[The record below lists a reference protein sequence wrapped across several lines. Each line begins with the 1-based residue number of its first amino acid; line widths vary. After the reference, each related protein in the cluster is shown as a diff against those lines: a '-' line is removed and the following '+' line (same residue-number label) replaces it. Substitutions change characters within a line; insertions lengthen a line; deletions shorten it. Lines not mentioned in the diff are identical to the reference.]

1 MKKLIPIIFALAFIV
16 SCKKQEDVKPQQ
28 TIVQTNDPL
37 NVGFTLHSNR
47 TPYWFWRRVNG
58 SFLLTKINSKDTV
71 IIDPYQKDNGMY
83 KNIVTMQT
91 YGIKGDYLSIKA
103 YYMGK
108 TDFSETKNDGVYF
121 AWVAQ
126 ENYK

>member
-1 MKKLIPIIFALAFIV
+1 MKKLIPIIFAVAFIV
-16 SCKKQEDVKPQQ
+16 SCKKQEEVKPQQ
-28 TIVQTNDPL
+28 AIVQISDSL

-58 SFLLTKINSKDTV
+58 SALLTKINSKDTV

-83 KNIVTMQT
+83 KNIVTMQLT
-91 YGIKGDYLSIKA
+91 GKKGDYLSIKA
-103 YYMGK
+103 DYMGK
-108 TDFSETKNDGVYF
+108 SDFAETKNDGVYF

>member
-1 MKKLIPIIFALAFIV
+1 MKKLIPIIFAVAFIV

-28 TIVQTNDPL
+28 VIVQTNDPL

-47 TPYWFWRRVNG
+47 TPYWFYRRVKG
-58 SFLLTKINSKDTV
+58 SFITTQINSKDTV
-71 IIDPYQKDNGMY
+71 IIDPYQKDNGIY
-83 KNIVTMQT
+83 KNVVTMKT
-91 YGIKGDYLSIKA
+91 YGKIGDYLSIKA
-103 YYMGK
+103 DYMGK
-108 TDFSETKNDGVYF
+108 TDFSETKNDGVYL

>member
-28 TIVQTNDPL
+28 AIVQTSDSL

-47 TPYWFWRRVNG
+47 TPYWFYRRVKG
-58 SFLLTKINSKDTV
+58 TFITTQINSKDTV
-71 IIDPYQKDNGMY
+71 IFDPYQKDNGTY
-83 KNIVTMQT
+83 KNVVTMKT
-91 YGIKGDYLSIKA
+91 YGKTGDYLSIKSN
-103 YYMGK
+103 YMGK
-108 TDFSETKNDGVYF
+108 TDFSETKNDGVYL
-121 AWVAQ
+121 AWIAQ